1 MEINLLK
8 IFLAIAEE
16 NSLTVAAQKLYTVQS
31 NVSARLKILEEE
43 IGKPLFFRTKKG
55 MFLTETGDKLKPLA
69 LEIIQKS
76 EDIKSVLNKENI
88 KGNIKIGLTESF
100 LRTYLHKPLEKW
112 IKNYPDAK
120 IKLKTGFSSKI
131 IEDLNNRDIDIGV
144 IIARQKPKNFYVL
157 KEYKSKLCLV
167 TPKNISTINS
177 NELSLLQPMLLGDS
191 CFFGQTLIQFCSSL
205 NIETKGFEYLHS
217 IESILHCI
225 RLGLGFSIFPKCL
238 IENHYL
244 KNEITIHELQNK
256 SNFSYFKVCL
266 ISRKNDIIFKEILKY
281 L

>member
-1 MEINLLK
+1 MEISLLK
-8 IFLAIAEE
+8 IFLTIAEE
-16 NSLTVAAQKLYTVQS
+16 NSLTIASQKLYTVQS

-55 MFLTETGDKLKPLA
+55 MFLTETGEKLKPLA
-69 LEIIQKS
+69 IDIIQKS
-76 EDIKSVLNKENI
+76 ENIKSILNKDNI

-112 IKNYPDAK
+112 IKEYPYAK
-120 IKLKTGFSSKI
+120 IKIKTGFSNRI

-144 IIARQKPKNFYVL
+144 IIARQKPKNFHIL
-157 KEYKSKLCLV
+157 KEYKSELCLV
-167 TPKNISTINS
+167 TPKKISSINA
-177 NELSLLQPMLLGDS
+177 NDLSLLQPMLLGDS
-191 CFFGQTLIQFCSSL
+191 CFFGQTLIQLCYNL
-205 NIETKGFEYLHS
+205 NVETKGFEYLHS

-225 RLGLGFSIFPKCL
+225 RLGLGFSILPKCL
-238 IENHYL
+238 VENHYL
-244 KNEITIHELQNK
+244 KNEISVHKLQSK

-266 ISRKNDIIFKEILKY
+266 NSRKDDILFKEMVKY